1 MGGDLQH
8 KVVVE
13 GVGHPQPRAD
23 IKVQLQ
29 QCVVG
34 LVGFAVL
41 VEPDLQWLAQAGQ
54 RAVEVVGAGLF
65 KKCPAK
71 TVVAVGLLAAV
82 PPLNEDIV
90 DLCQGVFQ
98 AAFAL
103 AKALLRVVEGTFR
116 KRGAV
121 HIPRAAG

>member
-1 MGGDLQH
+1 M
-8 KVVVE
+8 
-13 GVGHPQPRAD
+13 
-23 IKVQLQ
+23 
-29 QCVVG
+29 G
-34 LVGFAVL
+34 LVWFAVL

-54 RAVEVVGAGLF
+54 RTVEVVGAGLF

-98 AAFAL
+98 AAFSL

-116 KRGAV
+116 KRGAL
-121 HIPRAAG
+121 HIPCAAG